1 MKRYLKYSLIGLGG
15 LLWFGSVGHMDV
27 NPDAD
32 MTLQLLIIAIGAICV
47 LVGERIDTSCSGT
60 LMQRVEHKDGQYKVT
75 YTVRREK
82 I

>member
-15 LLWFGSVGHMDV
+15 LLWFGSVGHMDI

-32 MTLQLLIIAIGAICV
+32 MVLQLLIIAIGVICV
-47 LVGERIDTSCSGT
+47 LIGMQIDTAHGE
-60 LMQRVEHKDGQYKVT
+60 LMQHVEYTAGNYKVI
-75 YTVRREK
+75 YTVRREE

>member
-1 MKRYLKYSLIGLGG
+1 MKVYLKYGLIGLGM
-15 LLWFGSVGHMDV
+15 LLWLGSVGHMDI

-32 MTLQLLIIAIGAICV
+32 MVLQLLIIAIGAICV
-47 LVGERIDTSCSGT
+47 LIGERIDTSCRGT

>member
-27 NPDAD
+27 DPDAD
-32 MTLQLLIIAIGAICV
+32 MVLQLLIIAIGAICV
-47 LVGERIDTSCSGT
+47 LIGMQIDTSHGE
-60 LMQRVEHKDGQYKVT
+60 LMQRVEYKNGQYKVI
-75 YTVRREK
+75 YTVRREE

>member
-32 MTLQLLIIAIGAICV
+32 MVLQLLIIAIGAICV
-47 LVGERIDTSCSGT
+47 LVGERIDTSCSGE
-60 LMQRVEHKDGQYKVT
+60 LMQPVEHKDGQYKVT

>member
-32 MTLQLLIIAIGAICV
+32 MILQLLVIALGAICI
-47 LVGERIDTSCSGT
+47 LLGMKIDTAHGK
-60 LMQRVEHKDGQYKVT
+60 LMQHVEYTTDKYKVI
-75 YTVRREK
+75 YTVRREEL
-82 I
+82 